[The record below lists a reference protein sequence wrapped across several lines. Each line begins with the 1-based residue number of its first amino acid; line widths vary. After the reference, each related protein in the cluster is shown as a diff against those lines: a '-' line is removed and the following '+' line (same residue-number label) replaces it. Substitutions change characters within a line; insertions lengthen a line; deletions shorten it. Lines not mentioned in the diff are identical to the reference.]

1 MTLSLKTVSYT
12 RQVEAASKA
21 AQLAISKPKEVLSLS
36 STACVRPV
44 GPHVLQEKIEAE
56 YSGSAIGLKNREKLV
71 QTIGVLIVALS
82 TWVIGYSLY
91 ARF

>member
-21 AQLAISKPKEVLSLS
+21 AQLAISKPKEAVSLS
-36 STACVRPV
+36 STACVRPIA
-44 GPHVLQEKIEAE
+44 PHILQERIEAE
-56 YSGSAIGLKNREKLV
+56 YSSSAIVLKNREKLV
-71 QTIGVLIVALS
+71 QIAGVLIVALS

-91 ARF
+91 GLF